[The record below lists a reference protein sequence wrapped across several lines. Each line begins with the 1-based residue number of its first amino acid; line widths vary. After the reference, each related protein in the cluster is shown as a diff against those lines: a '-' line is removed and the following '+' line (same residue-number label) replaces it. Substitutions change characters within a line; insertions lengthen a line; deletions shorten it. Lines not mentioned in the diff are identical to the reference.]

1 MSQSSET
8 VISIPR
14 PTLTLSGYRAYVFQL
29 ILISAAVVLP
39 IVAHSLSAPVRYIL
53 PMHWP
58 VILAGLVYG
67 WRGGALT
74 GFFAPVVSYII
85 SGYPL
90 PHIIPSMTVE
100 LLAYGMVAGLLREHY
115 HYNAVASTAI
125 ALVVGRIIFILSIF
139 ILNPIGTSYM
149 QYFQVAL
156 LPGLIAAVF
165 QIALLPF
172 VSRWWVNKELQ

>member
-1 MSQSSET
+1 MLYSRET
-8 VISIPR
+8 AVATNK
-14 PTLTLSGYRAYVFQL
+14 PTLSISGYRAYIFQVTL
-29 ILISAAVVLP
+29 MLTAVALP
-39 IVAHSLSAPVRYIL
+39 VVAHSLGAPVRYIL

-67 WRGGALT
+67 WRSGVLT
-74 GFFAPVVSYII
+74 GFFTPVVSYII

-100 LLAYGMVAGLLREHY
+100 LLTYGMVAGLLRERFQY
-115 HYNAVASTAI
+115 SAFASTAI
-125 ALVVGRIIFILSIF
+125 ALVIGRIVFLLSIF
-139 ILNPIGTSYM
+139 ILNPIGTNHV
-149 QYFQVAL
+149 QYFQTAL

-172 VSRWWVNKELQ
+172 VARWWVNKERE

>member
-8 VISIPR
+8 VISIPK
-14 PTLTLSGYRAYVFQL
+14 PTLTLSGYRAYLFQVAL
-29 ILISAAVVLP
+29 IAAAVALP
-39 IVAHSLSAPVRYIL
+39 VVAHLLGAPVRYIL

-67 WRGGALT
+67 WRSGALT

-100 LLAYGMVAGLLREHY
+100 LLAYGMVAGLLRERF
-115 HYNAVASTAI
+115 HYNAIASTAI
-125 ALVVGRIIFILSIF
+125 ALAIGRIIFILSIF
-139 ILNPIGTSYM
+139 ILNPIGTGYM

-156 LPGLIAAVF
+156 LPGLIAAVC
-165 QIALLPF
+165 QIAFLPF
-172 VSRWWVNKELQ
+172 VARWWVNKERR